1 MPLSDLRRRILASEW
16 ALVVFRVSILISL
29 LQGLAIAV
37 VRVKEPVYFFIL
49 KREMWSWFGALVES
63 PADSNDIRVNSVNS
77 LMNAQLSV
85 DLVYA
90 ILHTITENT
99 VGIPKR
105 EDGTRLNWLVY
116 QKYDFTN
123 KNDFLIE
130 SMVINNPKKM

>member
-1 MPLSDLRRRILASEW
+1 
-16 ALVVFRVSILISL
+16 
-29 LQGLAIAV
+29 
-37 VRVKEPVYFFIL
+37 
-49 KREMWSWFGALVES
+49 
-63 PADSNDIRVNSVNS
+63 
-77 LMNAQLSV
+77 MNAQLSV